1 MRKILLALAFFLLSP
16 AWAGDLGIADMKKR
30 ESFSKNLNVFR
41 GQCGGPLSD
50 TLKECKIAF
59 VNGRLVVSSNNK
71 SSSSGASG
79 FEGVKGIL
87 PNQVKSISWSEPQ
100 FHKHQRFINEIIYVS
115 SKGDWTRAGFQFSHG
130 NEVRGFYSA
139 LLRWMS
145 GKNETP
151 DVQ

>member
-1 MRKILLALAFFLLSP
+1 MPSP
-16 AWAGDLGIADMKKR
+16 AWAGDLGVADMKGSASSSEGIK
-30 ESFSKNLNVFR
+30 VYR

-50 TLKECKIAF
+50 TLKECEIAF
-59 VNGRLVVSSNNK
+59 KNGRLVVSDSNKAIGN
-71 SSSSGASG
+71 SSSD
-79 FEGVKGIL
+79 FEGIKGIL
-87 PNQVKSISWSEPQ
+87 PNQVRSISWSEPQ

-145 GKNETP
+145 EKNETP

>member
-1 MRKILLALAFFLLSP
+1 MILLALAFFLPSP
-16 AWAGDLGIADMKKR
+16 VLAGDLGIADMKER
-30 ESFSKNLNVFR
+30 ASFSKSLNVFR

-59 VNGRLVVSSNNK
+59 VNGRLVVSSSGK
-71 SSSSGASG
+71 SSDRGPSGL
-79 FEGVKGIL
+79 EGVQGIL
-87 PNQVKSISWSEPQ
+87 PSQVKSISWSEPQ

-145 GKNETP
+145 EKNQTL

>member
-1 MRKILLALAFFLLSP
+1 MRIILLALAFLLPSP
-16 AWAGDLGIADMKKR
+16 ALASDLGIADMKGR
-30 ESFSKNLNVFR
+30 ANFSQSLNVFR

-59 VNGRLVVSSNNK
+59 VNGRLVVSSSRK
-71 SSSSGASG
+71 SSDRGPSG
-79 FEGVKGIL
+79 FERVKGIL
-87 PNQVKSISWSEPQ
+87 PNQVRSISWSEPQ
-100 FHKHQRFINEIIYVS
+100 FHNHQRFINEIIYVS

-145 GKNETP
+145 EKNKTLDAE
-151 DVQ
+151 